1 MLNFD
6 WDAELPD
13 EERDAMI
20 EKFAQMVDT
29 RGLHVPAIWFLELH
43 KPLSFF
49 ASQSVL
55 LGSGFLAP
63 VFGPQKVQ
71 QFAKLLESRD
81 NVELLIRRIE
91 EKSVAVKNPPAVQTG
106 ETN

>member
-1 MLNFD
+1 MWNFD

-13 EERDAMI
+13 TERDAMI
-20 EKFAQMVDT
+20 DKFVKLVDE

-63 VFGPQKVQ
+63 IFGPQKVQ

-81 NVELLIRRIE
+81 NVELVIRRIE
-91 EKSVAVKNPPAVQTG
+91 EKSVA
-106 ETN
+106 TN